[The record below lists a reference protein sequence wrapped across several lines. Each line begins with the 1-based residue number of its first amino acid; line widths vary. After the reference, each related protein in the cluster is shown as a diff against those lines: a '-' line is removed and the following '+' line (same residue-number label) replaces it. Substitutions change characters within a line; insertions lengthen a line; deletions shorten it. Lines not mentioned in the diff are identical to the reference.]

1 MKKISRRSFL
11 MATGVI
17 AASAALS
24 ACGGSSASTSSA
36 GSTAASTAA
45 SGSAAQG
52 GGDLVIYSPNS
63 EGLLNATIP
72 LFEEKYGVNVELIQ
86 AGTGELVKRIQSEKN
101 DPYADV
107 LFGGSWS
114 QMYTNEDLWEP
125 YVSANDANVIDA
137 YKNKCGFI
145 TGNVL
150 DGSVLI
156 VNTDL
161 IGDIKIEGYEDLLN
175 PALKGKIATADP
187 ANSSSAFA
195 HLTNMLLAMG
205 GYEDDKAWQ
214 YVHDL
219 FENVDGKICESS
231 SGVYK
236 GVADGEYVVGLSYE
250 DPCAQLVLDGAPVK
264 IVYMKEG
271 TVFLPASATII
282 KGAKN
287 MLIMVVA
294 LIIRR
299 LPYTIRSSV
308 AILQQIPMSIEE
320 AAISLGASKMK
331 AFFRITVPM
340 MASGII
346 SGAILS
352 WVTMISELSTA
363 IILYTGKTKTLTV
376 AIYTEVIRGN
386 YGTAAA
392 LSTIMTILTVIS
404 LLAFSKLNGGKDIS
418 L

>member
-1 MKKISRRSFL
+1 ME
-11 MATGVI
+11 
-17 AASAALS
+17 AAVEPA
-24 ACGGSSASTSSA
+24 
-36 GSTAASTAA
+36 
-45 SGSAAQG
+45 
-52 GGDLVIYSPNS
+52 
-63 EGLLNATIP
+63 
-72 LFEEKYGVNVELIQ
+72 EE
-86 AGTGELVKRIQSEKN
+86 
-101 DPYADV
+101 V
-107 LFGGSWS
+107 LAEE
-114 QMYTNEDLWEP
+114 MYTNEDLWEP
-125 YVSANDANVIDA
+125 YVSANDGNVIDA

-231 SGVYK
+231 SAVYK

-264 IVYMKEG
+264 LVYMKEG

-287 MLIMVVA
+287 MDNAKLFIDF
-294 LIIRR
+294 
-299 LPYTIRSSV
+299 
-308 AILQQIPMSIEE
+308 ILSEEVQNIWGSTLTNRPVMKDAATNDAMTPMADINVIEE
-320 AAISLGASKMK
+320 DIPYVSAHK
-331 AFFRITVPM
+331 A
-340 MASGII
+340 
-346 SGAILS
+346 
-352 WVTMISELSTA
+352 ELVD
-363 IILYTGKTKTLTV
+363 K
-376 AIYTEVIRGN
+376 YTEIF
-386 YGTAAA
+386 TD
-392 LSTIMTILTVIS
+392 LQ
-404 LLAFSKLNGGKDIS
+404 SK
-418 L
+418 

>member
-114 QMYTNEDLWEP
+114 LMYTNEDLWEP

-161 IGDIKIEGYEDLLN
+161 LGDIKIEGYEDLLN

-264 IVYMKEG
+264 IVLHEGGYCLPSCFRHHHQGRKEHG
-271 TVFLPASATII
+271 QCQAVHRLHPERGSTEHLGQHPDQPSCYEGRCHQRCHDPDGRHQCHRRGHSLRQRPQV
-282 KGAKN
+282 GA
-287 MLIMVVA
+287 
-294 LIIRR
+294 
-299 LPYTIRSSV
+299 
-308 AILQQIPMSIEE
+308 
-320 AAISLGASKMK
+320 
-331 AFFRITVPM
+331 
-340 MASGII
+340 
-346 SGAILS
+346 
-352 WVTMISELSTA
+352 
-363 IILYTGKTKTLTV
+363 
-376 AIYTEVIRGN
+376 
-386 YGTAAA
+386 
-392 LSTIMTILTVIS
+392 
-404 LLAFSKLNGGKDIS
+404 GGQVH
-418 L
+418 